1 MPPEQAPTRNPSK
14 PLRSPP
20 SMAAPPPSDHSIPAS
35 LERVRGW
42 LAKDGLAGGAT
53 PVAAAGGLLVAL
65 LRLEACVRG
74 DTLKSLHDATVAAGG
89 DPASPEYGRFV
100 AALQEL
106 LERANYRQI
115 ADAEL
120 REAFESQA
128 LSAVRIEVNMAAF
141 RALHMYARGKERR
154 REVLRRLFG
163 LVKRPVEFD
172 VLERV
177 FVFSCMNPAELDKAK
192 LKGHGG
198 AQLRPAPLML
208 KLFRGIPVPDLEM
221 LLPNTRLRMR
231 RIDQATVFVPAA
243 VSVIMAASKVLLS
256 LTAIIGLVKFWLGL
270 QQEHPVAAGGWGLV
284 AAGSFTLL
292 GITMG
297 AWTKY
302 QKRRLE
308 YANAHSQTLY
318 FQTLD
323 SESGAFLRVVD
334 EAFEE
339 EAKEALLA
347 WAFLVKFGP
356 ATEQELDER
365 IERWLASHLGKACD
379 FEVDDALA
387 KLERLG
393 AASRDGDRWSARDP
407 ETTAAALRERWAKA
421 AG

>member
-1 MPPEQAPTRNPSK
+1 
-14 PLRSPP
+14 
-20 SMAAPPPSDHSIPAS
+20 MAAHPPSDHSIPAS

-42 LAKDGLAGGAT
+42 LSKDGLAGEGTPVGAT
-53 PVAAAGGLLVAL
+53 AGLLVGL
-65 LRLEACVRG
+65 LRLEACGRG
-74 DTLKSLHDATVAAGG
+74 DRLKSLHDATVAAGG
-89 DPASPEYGRFV
+89 DPASREYGEFV
-100 AALQEL
+100 SALQEL

-154 REVLRRLFG
+154 GEVIRKLFG
-163 LVKRPVEFD
+163 LVKRRVDFD

-177 FVFSCMNPAELDKAK
+177 FVFSCMNPEELAKAR

-270 QQEHPVAAGGWGLV
+270 QKEHPVEAGGWGLV

-323 SESGAFLRVVD
+323 SEAGAFLRVVD

-347 WAFLVKFGP
+347 WAFLAKHGP
-356 ATEQELDER
+356 ATERELDER
-365 IERWLASHLGKACD
+365 IERWLAGHLGKACD

-393 AASRDGDRWSARDP
+393 VAARAGDTWGARP
-407 ETTAAALRERWAKA
+407 AAEAAEALRSRWDAWKM
-421 AG
+421 